1 MLIRLFIGAA
11 VSFILTT
18 ATATAE
24 GLVCRDSVDTIKERD
39 CMSTEVD
46 KADRKLSEYI
56 EAAKERISED
66 STVVL
71 SLTETQKAWLSYRT
85 AQCGDVYKYWSQGT
99 YRYRASLQCMLDL
112 TKERTHDIWSAYL
125 TYVDSTAAVLPEP

>member
-1 MLIRLFIGAA
+1 MLIRLFIGVAF
-11 VSFILTT
+11 SFILTT
-18 ATATAE
+18 ASAE
-24 GLVCRDSVDTIKERD
+24 GLVCHDSADTIKERD

-46 KADRKLSEYI
+46 KADKKLSEYI
-56 EAAKERISED
+56 EAAKDRISED
-66 STVVL
+66 STVML

-85 AQCGDVYKYWSQGT
+85 AHCGDVYAYWSQGT

-125 TYVDSTAAVLPEP
+125 TYVDSSAAILPEP